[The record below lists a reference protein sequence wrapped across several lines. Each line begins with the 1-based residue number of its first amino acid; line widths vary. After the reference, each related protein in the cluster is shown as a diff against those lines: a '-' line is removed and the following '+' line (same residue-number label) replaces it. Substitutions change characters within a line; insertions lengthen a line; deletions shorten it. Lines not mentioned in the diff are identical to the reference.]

1 MNTLN
6 YFLRIPITCM
16 LSCIALLLFIV
27 KEFESIFAF
36 QFNQFR
42 GFEIHQVIGCN
53 WLHWSGDHLFW
64 DLAMFAVL
72 AAVCES
78 RTPVAFRWTLL
89 FAAIAIPLGV
99 LCMDPSVV
107 SYRGLSGIDTALY
120 GLLVGELLIQKLI
133 AREWTG
139 LAVYGLLLL
148 GMIGKMTF
156 ELFTRSNLFVA
167 VGSFTPVPS
176 AHWIGAAIGL
186 TIAIHSFFS
195 HASVRGDAG
204 QRRQLSN

>member
-1 MNTLN
+1 MIVGETMNILN
-6 YFLRIPITCM
+6 YILRIPITFT
-16 LSCIALLLFIV
+16 LSCIALMLFIV

-64 DLAMFAVL
+64 DLTTFAIL
-72 AAVCES
+72 AAFGE
-78 RTPVAFRWTLL
+78 RKTPVAFRWTLL
-89 FAAIAIPLGV
+89 LAAIAIPLGV
-99 LCMDPSVV
+99 LWMDPNVV

-120 GLLVGELLIQKLI
+120 GLLVGEMLIQKLR

-139 LAVYGLLLL
+139 LVVYGLLLL

-156 ELFTRSNLFVA
+156 ELFSRSNIFVA
-167 VGSFTPVPS
+167 GGSFTPVPS

-186 TIAIHSFFS
+186 MV
-195 HASVRGDAG
+195 ASRNFATLVR
-204 QRRQLSN
+204 